1 MEELK
6 CEVIQDLLPSYVE
19 GITSQESNRL
29 IEQHL
34 LSCEKCKDTVIMMKE
49 DECPDEPK
57 IKREIDFMKK
67 IKRKH
72 KVTILICVITLVCVL
87 GGTTAYFT
95 LGFNEETIDN
105 RIKYEVHVTGQKM
118 TVKAKIPSNLYFY
131 DCEKISQSGG
141 SVNFIFSCKQRIIP
155 SGSEQEVEKEITLD
169 GNIKKIYF
177 NGDLQWEK

>member
-6 CEVIQDLLPSYVE
+6 CEVIQVLLPSYVE

-72 KVTILICVITLVCVL
+72 KVTNFICVITLVCVL
-87 GGTTAYFT
+87 GEPQHI
-95 LGFNEETIDN
+95 LRWDLMKKRLTIELN
-105 RIKYEVHVTGQKM
+105 MKCM
-118 TVKAKIPSNLYFY
+118 
-131 DCEKISQSGG
+131 
-141 SVNFIFSCKQRIIP
+141 
-155 SGSEQEVEKEITLD
+155 
-169 GNIKKIYF
+169 
-177 NGDLQWEK
+177 